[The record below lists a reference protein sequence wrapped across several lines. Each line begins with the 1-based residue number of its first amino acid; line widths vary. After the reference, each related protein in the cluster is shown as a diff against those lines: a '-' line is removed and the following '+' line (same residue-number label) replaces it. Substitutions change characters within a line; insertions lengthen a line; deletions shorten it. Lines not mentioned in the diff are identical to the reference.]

1 VVDYVHYWKERA
13 EIPAKQILRWMK
25 VSEGTF
31 YNWRQRYGKVNE
43 HNGWIPRDHWLEEW
57 EKRAILDFY
66 WDHPLEGYRRL
77 TYMMLDAN
85 VVAASATSV
94 YRVLKRAG
102 VMNRRNSKPSQ
113 KGKGFHQPGRPHRHW
128 HVDIAYLNIAGTFYF
143 LCSVLDGYSRFIVH
157 WEIREKM
164 EEIDVET
171 ILQRAREEYPDE
183 TPRIITDNGP
193 QFIAK
198 EFKHFIRISGM
209 THVKTSPYYP
219 QSNGK
224 LERYHRTIKS
234 ECIRPKTPLSL
245 EDARRVVTTYVR
257 QYNEERLH
265 SALQYVTPL
274 DKLLG
279 REQAIFAERDRKLE
293 EARALRAQRRA
304 EQRPQLRERGR
315 DATLEVDWA
324 EDTALRGRNR
334 SADPVAKT
342 EESGSLPGQG
352 ANSSVTSRDPNSSGL
367 APRRQIPGGLGD
379 SVPHSR
385 KSAEGPSSTC

>member
-1 VVDYVHYWKERA
+1 MRMW
-13 EIPAKQILRWMK
+13 
-25 VSEGTF
+25 
-31 YNWRQRYGKVNE
+31 
-43 HNGWIPRDHWLEEW
+43 WLL
-57 EKRAILDFY
+57 A
-66 WDHPLEGYRRL
+66 PQ
-77 TYMMLDAN
+77 
-85 VVAASATSV
+85 SV

-102 VMNRRNSKPSQ
+102 VLNRRNSKPSQ
-113 KGKGFHQPGRPHRHW
+113 KGKGFHQPRRPHQHW

-143 LCSVLDGYSRFIVH
+143 LCTILDGYSRFIVH

-164 EEIDVET
+164 EEVDVET
-171 ILQRAREEYPDE
+171 ILQRAREEYPSE

-245 EDARRVVTTYVR
+245 EDARRVVTTYVQ
-257 QYNEERLH
+257 QYNEQRLH
-265 SALQYVTPL
+265 GALRYVTPL

-293 EARALRAQRRA
+293 EARSLRAQRRA
-304 EQRPQLRERGR
+304 NQRPQLRERGK

-342 EESGSLPGQG
+342 EESGSLHGQG
-352 ANSSVTSRDPNSSGL
+352 ASSSVTDPNSSGL
-367 APRRQIPGGLGD
+367 APKRQIPGGLGD
-379 SVPHSR
+379 RVPHSR
-385 KSAEGPSSTC
+385 KTAEGPSSTC

>member
-1 VVDYVHYWKERA
+1 MDYVHYWKERA

-31 YNWRQRYGKVNE
+31 YKWRQRYGQVNE

-102 VMNRRNSKPSQ
+102 VMNRRKSKPSQ

-143 LCSVLDGYSRFIVH
+143 LCTVLDGYSRFVVH

-183 TPRIITDNGP
+183 SPRIITDNGP

-224 LERYHRTIKS
+224 LERFHRTIKS

-245 EDARRVVTTYVR
+245 EDARRVVTKYVQ

-265 SALQYVTPL
+265 SALKYVTPL

-304 EQRPQLRERGR
+304 EQRPQLHERGR
-315 DATLEVDWA
+315 DATLELDWA

-342 EESGSLPGQG
+342 EAAGSLLRQG
-352 ANSSVTSRDPNSSGL
+352 ASSSTISSNPNSSGL
-367 APRRQIPGGLGD
+367 APKRQIPGGLGD

-385 KSAEGPSSTC
+385 KTAKGPSSTC

>member
-1 VVDYVHYWKERA
+1 MDYVHYWKERA
-13 EIPAKQILRWMK
+13 EIPAKRILRWMK

-77 TYMMLDAN
+77 TYMMLDAD

-245 EDARRVVTTYVR
+245 DDARRVVATYVR

-304 EQRPQLRERGR
+304 EQRPQLRERGK
-315 DATLEVDWA
+315 DGTLEVDWA

-334 SADPVAKT
+334 SAAPVAKT

-352 ANSSVTSRDPNSSGL
+352 VGSSVNDPNSSGL
-367 APRRQIPGGLGD
+367 APKRQIPGGLGD

-385 KSAEGPSSTC
+385 KTAEGPSSTC

>member
-1 VVDYVHYWKERA
+1 VDYVHHWKERA
-13 EIPAKQILRWMK
+13 EISAKQILRWLK

-102 VMNRRNSKPSQ
+102 VMSRRNSKPSQ

-245 EDARRVVTTYVR
+245 EDARRVVTTYVQ
-257 QYNEERLH
+257 QYNEQRLH

-274 DKLLG
+274 DMLLG
-279 REQAIFAERDRKLE
+279 REQEIFAERDRKLE

-304 EQRPQLRERGR
+304 EQRPQVRERGT

-352 ANSSVTSRDPNSSGL
+352 ASSSVTSNHPNSSGL
-367 APRRQIPGGLGD
+367 ASKRQIPGGLGD
-379 SVPHSR
+379 GVPHSR
-385 KSAEGPSSTC
+385 KTAEGPSSTC